1 MKKAFAL
8 LLALALALTMVAC
21 GGAPAST
28 PASGS
33 ASTPAASVGTTE
45 GDAEYAVVLKVL
57 SSQFWQSMRDG
68 IEAKAEELG
77 IKVDIYAANTEDD
90 VEGQV
95 SLLENAISKGYK
107 AIGVAPISNVN
118 LNNAIADATAKGIK
132 IVNIDE
138 RVDMDA
144 LAELGGA
151 CCAYVATDNVKV
163 GSNGARY
170 LIDSCRARAKWPGWR
185 ASRRSFRRE
194 PPRWRESRF

>member
-95 SLLENAISKGYK
+95 SLLENAISKG
-107 AIGVAPISNVN
+107 IQGH
-118 LNNAIADATAKGIK
+118 
-132 IVNIDE
+132 
-138 RVDMDA
+138 
-144 LAELGGA
+144 
-151 CCAYVATDNVKV
+151 
-163 GSNGARY
+163 
-170 LIDSCRARAKWPGWR
+170 WR
-185 ASRRSFRRE
+185 SPHFERE
-194 PPRWRESRF
+194 PEQRHCRCHRERHQNREH

>member
-8 LLALALALTMVAC
+8 PLALALALTMVAC

-163 GSNGARY
+163 GQMGAEY
-170 LIDSCRARAKWPGWR
+170 LIAVSYTHLALRG
-185 ASRRSFRRE
+185 RRKTQK
-194 PPRWRESRF
+194 